1 MNGKRV
7 DIAIIGAGPYGLSV
21 AAHLAARGVDFR
33 IFGSPMHTWRHG
45 MPEGML
51 LRSPGFGSDLS
62 DPKREFTLKRFYRAT
77 GRDQNELRS
86 PIPLA
91 TFLEYTQW
99 FIDRVGVPV
108 EDVLVEQLTR
118 GGDGFRLR
126 LTTGEFVTATRVV
139 MAIGLTHFA
148 YVPDEL
154 RSLPSD
160 LMSHASAV
168 TRPRDFAGR
177 DVAVI
182 GAGQSALETAALLH
196 EAGAHATVIARCE
209 ELRWTGDPVP
219 PNRSLLA
226 RLRNPDGRLCDGWGC
241 IAFEYGPMVI
251 HQFQEQKRLH
261 IVASNF
267 GPMGAW
273 WLRDRLGDVPKL
285 LGRSVASASAHDG
298 RAELKLQSTDGIET
312 LSADHVVA
320 ATGYRVDLDRL
331 TFIEPEVRRVI
342 RRSGSCPTLSRAFES
357 SVPGLHFVG
366 AASMASFGPV
376 TRFVCGTT
384 FTARKLGRYLDRHRS
399 SARPQRSGPR
409 GSARQRNDERL
420 TA

>member
-7 DIAIIGAGPYGLSV
+7 DVAIVGAGPYGLSV
-21 AAHLAARGVDFR
+21 AAHLGARQVDYR
-33 IFGSPMHTWRHG
+33 IFGSPMHTWRHL

-62 DPKREFTLKRFYRAT
+62 DPKREFTLQRFWRAS
-77 GRDQNELRS
+77 GRDPQELRN
-86 PIPLA
+86 PIPA
-91 TFLEYTQW
+91 KAFLDYTQW
-99 FIDRVGVPV
+99 FMDGTGIPV
-108 EDVLVEQLTR
+108 EDTLVEHLAH
-118 GGDGFRLR
+118 GGDGYRLR
-126 LTTGEFVTATRVV
+126 LANGEFVTATRVV
-139 MAIGLTHFA
+139 MAVGLTHFA
-148 YVPDEL
+148 YVPEEL
-154 RSLPSD
+154 ETLSAD
-160 LMSHASAV
+160 VMSHSSAV

-177 DVAVI
+177 DVTII

-196 EAGAHATVIARCE
+196 EAGAHPTVVARCG

-219 PNRSLLA
+219 PNRSLLE

-241 IAFEYGPMVI
+241 IGFEYGPMFI
-251 HQFQEQKRLH
+251 HQLPEQKRLH

-273 WLRDRLGDVPKL
+273 WLRDRLREIPIM
-285 LGRSVASASAHDG
+285 LGRSVASASVHD
-298 RAELKLQSTDGIET
+298 RRVELKIQSTDGIES

-320 ATGYRVDLDRL
+320 ATGYRVNLDRL
-331 TFIEPEVRRVI
+331 TFIDPEVRRVI

-384 FTARKLGRYLDRHRS
+384 FTARRLGRYLDRHRS
-399 SARPQRSGPR
+399 VPR
-409 GSARQRNDERL
+409 RQPTGSRRHAGNGNDARL